1 MSRDWSPKELFYA
14 DRELKLRQNT
24 ITWTIGD
31 KSFQDSYQMRLDSNE
46 RYKNCPE
53 MFFLGEAVVKE
64 LVKRG
69 VDDSFLKELEE
80 TIKGIEKETVIK
92 DLKEAVEGIE
102 EKINIPHTEMYDIA
116 HSWFENEMR
125 SYYREPND
133 EEFME
138 KLSELYVRL
147 KAKEK
152 VQSYLEE
159 SYDTIEEIR

>member
-14 DRELKLRQNT
+14 DRDLKLRQNT

-80 TIKGIEKETVIK
+80 TIKGIEEETITKKNVIP
-92 DLKEAVEGIE
+92 
-102 EKINIPHTEMYDIA
+102 NTEMYDITR
-116 HSWFENEMR
+116 SWFENEMQ

-138 KLSELYVRL
+138 KLSELYIRL

>member
-14 DRELKLRQNT
+14 DRQLKLRQNT

-31 KSFQDSYQMRLDSNE
+31 KIFQDSYQMRLDSNE

-64 LVKRG
+64 LIKRG
-69 VDDSFLKELEE
+69 VDDGFLKDLEE
-80 TIKGIEKETVIK
+80 TIKGIEEETITKKNVIP
-92 DLKEAVEGIE
+92 
-102 EKINIPHTEMYDIA
+102 NTEMYDLTR
-116 HSWFENEMR
+116 SWFENEMR

-138 KLSELYVRL
+138 KLSELYIRL

>member
-14 DRELKLRQNT
+14 DRQLKLRQNT

-53 MFFLGEAVVKE
+53 MFFLGETVVKE
-64 LVKRG
+64 LIKRG
-69 VDDSFLKELEE
+69 VDDSFLKDLEE
-80 TIKGIEKETVIK
+80 TVKGIEKETVIK

-102 EKINIPHTEMYDIA
+102 EEINIPHTEMYDIT

-133 EEFME
+133 EEFTE

>member
-14 DRELKLRQNT
+14 DRQLKLRQNT

-53 MFFLGEAVVKE
+53 MFFLGETVVKE
-64 LVKRG
+64 LIKRG

-80 TIKGIEKETVIK
+80 TVKGIEKETVIK

-102 EKINIPHTEMYDIA
+102 KEINIPHTEMYDIT

-133 EEFME
+133 EEFTE